1 MCNKITYIVIEDF
14 GHITHPTHKSEFISH
29 NSDYYYFF
37 LCMNCIEKNRS
48 VRYKLRIAENN

>member
-37 LCMNCIEKNRS
+37 LMYELHRKKQNCEI
-48 VRYKLRIAENN
+48 